1 MSREKFKVGD
11 LVRIRTN
18 KLLTLNF
25 LAVVL
30 QCRYKT
36 DAYYV
41 CPANSPYTT
50 LPYWGE
56 GTMIEGVMDSV

>member
-30 QCRYKT
+30 KCRHKT
-36 DAYYV
+36 DIYYV

-50 LPYWGE
+50 LPYWVE
-56 GTMIEGVMDSV
+56 GSMIEGVTYSV